1 MKELKDLAIVGATG
15 LVGHTFISLIEEG
28 FFPNAK
34 IHLVASER
42 SKGKEIE
49 IRGIKHKVKS
59 LKEFDFSSV
68 QLALFSAGAST
79 AKEFAP
85 KALKQ
90 NCIVIDNSSCF
101 RYEDDVPLI
110 VPEVNSYILDSSIFK
125 GLVANPNCSTI
136 QMLAA
141 IKPIHDEFEIRKI
154 NVTTFQAVSG
164 TGKEA
169 QEELVS
175 QSNSKL
181 NNPEIDLTTEV
192 YEKPIAFNAI
202 PHCDDFQENR
212 YTKEEMKMVWET
224 NKILDPAIEVNPTC
238 VRVPVLNGHSE
249 SVHLTTKKK
258 IDLDKVI
265 NLLRA
270 TKGVKVFYG
279 EGPEDYPTALIDA
292 DGNND
297 VMVGRIRKDLSK
309 DNGMNL
315 WIVAD
320 NLRKGAALN
329 TIQIAEQIFEN

>member
-1 MKELKDLAIVGATG
+1 MKDLKDLAIVGATG
-15 LVGHTFISLIEEG
+15 LVGHTFIRLIEEG
-28 FFPNAK
+28 FFPNTK

-49 IRGIKHKVKS
+49 IRGIKHKVQS

-68 QLALFSAGAST
+68 QLALFSAGASV
-79 AKEFAP
+79 AKEYAP
-85 KALKQ
+85 KALKD

-101 RYEDDVPLI
+101 RYEDEVPLV
-110 VPEVNSYILDSSIFK
+110 VPEVNSHILDSSIFK

-136 QMLAA
+136 QMLTA
-141 IKPIHDEFEIRKI
+141 IKPIHDEFEIQKI

-175 QSNSKL
+175 QSSSRL
-181 NNPEIDLTTEV
+181 SNPEIDLITGV
-192 YEKPIAFNAI
+192 YEKPIAFNVI
-202 PHCDDFQENR
+202 PHCDEFQENR

-224 NKILDPAIEVNPTC
+224 NKILDPAIEINPTC

-249 SVHLTTKKK
+249 SVHLTTSKKV
-258 IDLDKVI
+258 DLDTVI
-265 NLLRA
+265 NLLSQ
-270 TKGVKVFYG
+270 TQGIKVFNG
-279 EGPEDYPTALIDA
+279 EGSEDYPTALMDA

-297 VMVGRIRKDLSK
+297 VMVGRIRKDLWK
-309 DNGMNL
+309 DNGINL

-329 TIQIAEQIFEN
+329 SIQIAKQIFEN